1 MASTFMFAERRA
13 NALSALANVTGA
25 LAERFGLTLPDLVL
39 AREAEYAEVDR
50 IEWFNAVLLLV
61 LAASDQPP
69 ATPAPPVDDRPPVE
83 EVPPIELV
91 ADEAP
96 PAEILADD
104 AQPPAEVPV
113 TDTPPVE
120 DVPPVKAKGKAK

>member
-13 NALSALANVTGA
+13 NALGALADVTGA

-69 ATPAPPVDDRPPVE
+69 ATPAPPVDDTPPT
-83 EVPPIELV
+83 
-91 ADEAP
+91 DEAP
-96 PAEILADD
+96 PTEPVADE
-104 AQPPAEVPV
+104 AQPPAEVPAI
-113 TDTPPVE
+113 DAPPVE